1 MTALERNVADHMWWT
16 SKGWD
21 DIGKHG
27 TSDTH
32 HPNQAA
38 PLCAPCNY
46 ARNTSELP
54 FPQPNGCPCTPE
66 LLCAADHK
74 GMAPKLPVRWAP
86 WRSVQGT
93 TLHKTHQHKV
103 AACCAT

>member
-1 MTALERNVADHMWWT
+1 MSPESALAELVSDIADHMWWT

-21 DIGKHG
+21 AIGSHG
-27 TSDTH
+27 YSDTH
-32 HPNQAA
+32 HPNLAA

-46 ARNTSELP
+46 AKNTSSLP

-74 GMAPKLPVRWAP
+74 GTAL
-86 WRSVQGT
+86 
-93 TLHKTHQHKV
+93 
-103 AACCAT
+103 